1 MPEYAIRKAD
11 ASLCIIWYSCTMSLY
26 IPAVYAIL
34 ILAFTG
40 IASGKIPRLAMNRA
54 SIALTAAIL
63 LIVFH
68 GISADEAFAAI
79 DIETIALLLAMMII
93 VANVRISGFF
103 TVAGSKI
110 LAIAQ
115 TPRAFLAMVVFLSGF
130 LSAIFLNDTICIMLT
145 PLVAEIALLS
155 KRDGRPYLIALAV
168 SANAGSC
175 ATIIG
180 NPQNMLIAS
189 QSGISF
195 FTFFLYLAPSSIF
208 AMLLAYYATILV
220 FPEEFLKAGTARL
233 HYGQT
238 VVTHEQAD
246 NVMIDKALIAKSLLS
261 SLLLLVLLSLGVRTS
276 IAALVAASILLVTRR
291 IHPERVFLEV
301 DFTLLV
307 FFSGLFILTST
318 VARTPVFKNF
328 LTDVLP
334 MLHRPGG
341 FFAAVILILSN
352 IVSNVPAVMLLSPV
366 AKNFTDPTTAWLML
380 AMASTFAGNLTLLG
394 SVANLIVAEQA
405 KKSSITISFM
415 DYFKVGFPVTIIS
428 SALGV
433 VWLGL
438 VR

>member
-1 MPEYAIRKAD
+1 
-11 ASLCIIWYSCTMSLY
+11 MSLY
-26 IPAVYAIL
+26 IPAAYAIL

-63 LIVFH
+63 LIVFR
-68 GISADEAFAAI
+68 GITAEEAFAAI

-103 TVAGSKI
+103 TLAGSKI
-110 LAIAQ
+110 LPIAQ
-115 TPRAFLAMVVFLSGF
+115 APRSFLAMVVFMSGF

-195 FTFFLYLAPSSIF
+195 LAFFLYLAPPAIL
-208 AMLLAYYATILV
+208 AMFLAYFVTIRA
-220 FPEEFLKAGTARL
+220 FPEEFSKQNQIKL

-238 VVTHEQAD
+238 RVSQGQSENEH
-246 NVMIDKALIAKSLLS
+246 IDKALIAKSLFAS
-261 SLLLLVLLSLGVRTS
+261 ALLLFLLAFGVRTS
-276 IAALVAASILLVTRR
+276 VAALISASILLVTRR
-291 IHPERVFLEV
+291 IHPEKVFLEV

-328 LTDVLP
+328 LIDVLP

-341 FFAAVILILSN
+341 FFAAVIAVLSN
-352 IVSNVPAVMLLSPV
+352 IVSNVPAVMLLAPV
-366 AKNFTDPTTAWLML
+366 AKSFSDPMTAWLML

-405 KKSSITISFM
+405 KKSSIRISFM

-428 SALGV
+428 IALGA
-433 VWLGL
+433 VWLGF